1 VINILTKDQFDALR
15 RLDTC
20 TVSNA
25 IETFDVRLR
34 NEGFTDSTVRPVV
47 AGVAPMLG
55 YAATARFRSSSPPP
69 VGHSYFDR
77 TDWWNYLLTI
87 PEPRVVVLEDVDA
100 RPGAGAILGEV
111 HSNILIALGCVGAV
125 TNGAV
130 RDVLA
135 VEAAGFHL
143 FAGCVS
149 VSHAYAHI
157 IDFGVPVRVGGLA
170 IEPGDLVHG
179 DRHGVQT
186 IPGAIAS
193 RIPEAARRA
202 IELERR
208 VIELCKSKE
217 FSLSRLREAVAGLDG
232 KV

>member
-1 VINILTKDQFDALR
+1 MINILTKQQFDALR

-20 TVSNA
+20 AVSNA

-34 NEGFTDSTVRPVV
+34 NEGFADSTVRPVV
-47 AGVAPMLG
+47 AGPAPMLG

-87 PEPRVVVLEDVDA
+87 PEPRVVVFEDVDSH
-100 RPGAGAILGEV
+100 PGTGAILGEV
-111 HSNILIALGCVGAV
+111 HTHILLALGCVGAV
-125 TNGAV
+125 TNGAA
-130 RDVLA
+130 RDVPA
-135 VEAAGFHL
+135 VEATGFHL

-157 IDFGVPVRVGGLA
+157 IDFGVAVRVGGLA

-186 IPGAIAS
+186 IPGEIAS
-193 RIPEAARRA
+193 RIPDAAARA
-202 IELERR
+202 IEMENR
-208 VIELCKSKE
+208 VIELCRSKE
-217 FSLSRLREAVAGLDG
+217 FSLARLGEAVAGLDR

>member
-1 VINILTKDQFDALR
+1 MINILTKDQFDALR

-34 NEGFTDSTVRPVV
+34 NEGFADSTVRPVV
-47 AGVAPMLG
+47 AGPAAMLG

-69 VGHSYFDR
+69 LGHSYFDR

-87 PEPRVVVLEDVDA
+87 PAPRVVVFEDVDS
-100 RPGAGAILGEV
+100 RPGTGAILGEV
-111 HSNILIALGCVGAV
+111 HSHILMALGCAGAV

-130 RDVLA
+130 RDVPA
-135 VEAAGFHL
+135 VEATGFHL

-170 IEPGDLVHG
+170 IEPGALVHG
-179 DRHGVQT
+179 DRHGVQIIPGEIAAR
-186 IPGAIAS
+186 IPGA
-193 RIPEAARRA
+193 AARA
-202 IELERR
+202 IEMERR
-208 VIELCKSKE
+208 VIELCRSKE
-217 FSLSRLREAVAGLDG
+217 FSLTLLREAVAGLDG